1 MCSGFYIVSFT
12 FCFNVSSAVSNR
24 VLGCLSRFDI
34 LQTSVLIT
42 ITQEIVSLDKA
53 QKILPLSL
61 KIHCYCLLP
70 QQKRMAAQPTE
81 PVVKHTRNTEL
92 AIQIQSC
99 LRPGYEAQLSCCRL
113 RLLTS
118 KNNSSLRPALGAG
131 FYPRVEISPQNI
143 PRYNRN
149 KDAVALFL
157 SQNHRSPSASPEQ
170 TSVLSVTEHKN
181 QETNKTFFFCFS
193 QK

>member
-53 QKILPLSL
+53 EKILPLSL

-81 PVVKHTRNTEL
+81 PVVKHTRSTEL

-99 LRPGYEAQLSCCRL
+99 LWPGYEAQHSCCRL
-113 RLLTS
+113 RLLPQKTTLLWGLLLEQVS
-118 KNNSSLRPALGAG
+118 TQEWKYFPRTFPATTETKMPL
-131 FYPRVEISPQNI
+131 
-143 PRYNRN
+143 
-149 KDAVALFL
+149 LFL
-157 SQNHRSPSASPEQ
+157 P
-170 TSVLSVTEHKN
+170 
-181 QETNKTFFFCFS
+181 
-193 QK
+193 